1 MIGKKGSLGQHVL
14 VELYGCNTELLDE
27 VLSIEKTMCEAA
39 EKSQATIINVS
50 FHHFSPY
57 GVSGVVVIQESH
69 LAIHTWPEYGYA
81 AIDIFTCGDSVDPW
95 VAYEYLKEAL
105 QAESG
110 STMELKRG
118 QTHLMTR
125 ESIAESIVRDERS
138 RRINPVYKRNVWLTE
153 RDENIALS
161 LRHKGDLIYNCK
173 SNFQKIEVYD
183 TYAYGKVLCLDG
195 LIMCTENDEH
205 VYHEMMVHVPL
216 LLHPCPKHVLIVGGG
231 DGGSLREVL
240 KHASVEKVTMVEIDS
255 KVIEA
260 SKKHLPSLSK
270 EFDNPKLNLL
280 VQDAI
285 KYIEDCP
292 NSSFD
297 VVLIDNS
304 DPVGPSQGIFTEK
317 FYKNV
322 YRVLKENGVMAAQSE
337 SPRFN
342 TEVFKDLYKTL
353 RNVFNYQNVYSYLA
367 YIPTYPT
374 GMWSFA
380 FCTKSGINPV
390 RDVSRGRVNTFVK
403 SNALNYYNFEIHS
416 AAFAQPNFVHELL
429 EGKTLV

>member
-1 MIGKKGSLGQHVL
+1 MSKVSLGQHVL
-14 VELYGCNTELLDE
+14 VELYGCNAALLDN
-27 VLSIEKTMCEAA
+27 VSSIEKIMCNAA
-39 EKSQATIINVS
+39 ERSNATIINVS

-81 AIDIFTCGDSVDPW
+81 AIDIFTCGDTVDPW
-95 VAYEYLKEAL
+95 VAYECLKESL

-125 ESIAESIVRDERS
+125 ENITESIIRDNKS
-138 RRINPVYKRNVWLTE
+138 RKIQPVYKRNVWLTE

-161 LRHKGDLIYNCK
+161 LRHKGHLIYSDK
-173 SNFQKIEVYD
+173 SDFQKIEIYD

-195 LIMCTENDEH
+195 LIMCTENDEQ
-205 VYHEMMVHVPL
+205 VYHEMMVHIPM
-216 LLHPCPKHVLIVGGG
+216 LLHNCPKKVLIVGGG

-240 KHASVEKVTMVEIDS
+240 KHPSIEKVIMVEIDL

-260 SKKHLPSLSK
+260 SKKHFPALSK
-270 EFDNPKLNLL
+270 EFDNPKLDLL
-280 VQDAI
+280 IHDAI
-285 KYIEDCP
+285 KYVEDCP
-292 NSSFD
+292 DSSFD

-304 DPVGPSQGIFTEK
+304 DPVGPSEGIFTES
-317 FYKNV
+317 FYNNIF
-322 YRVLKENGVMAAQSE
+322 RVLKEDGVMVAQSE

-342 TEVFKDLYKTL
+342 TEVFKDMYKTL
-353 RNVFNYQNVYSYLA
+353 RDVFNRENVHSYLA

-380 FCTKSGINPV
+380 FCSKSGIDPV
-390 RDVSRGRVNTFVK
+390 KDLSQSRVTLFTESNT
-403 SNALNYYNFEIHS
+403 LNYYNFQIHS
-416 AAFAQPNFVHELL
+416 AAFAQPNFVYNLIQE
-429 EGKTLV
+429 KPLV